1 MYIFQ
6 KIFCLYIKLYIK
18 YIYLKY
24 KLYEYIYRYVNIFFS
39 KYILYVYVFI
49 NIYRT
54 LTFIM
59 QTKNFILYA
68 INHYSSF
75 DSTSFD
81 VFGYFQLNR
90 DEREKPTKKLTSQRW
105 ILKKNWSYL

>member
-1 MYIFQ
+1 
-6 KIFCLYIKLYIK
+6 
-18 YIYLKY
+18 
-24 KLYEYIYRYVNIFFS
+24 
-39 KYILYVYVFI
+39 
-49 NIYRT
+49 
-54 LTFIM
+54 M
-59 QTKNFILYA
+59 QTKSFILYA